1 MARNAALA
9 AGFAA
14 LPLLPEGELS
24 TDQWLGLGLAVALL
38 ACVGLAVAVLAL
50 AREVGM
56 LRLRLGPASALEVI
70 GEGPD
75 IGSSA
80 AVIDRFAVGPATE
93 LAIGVFTSAS
103 CRVCEGLAPA
113 VRSLAAD
120 PVLAVATFEEGDEP
134 DVWRELAIPGA
145 PFAVALDPAG
155 IVLAKGAFNNLAQLE
170 SVVATA
176 GRRRADRGS
185 WSRSVSEPA
194 RRAFEA
200 IAENTSRRGFLARV
214 GAALTAVTAGSLV
227 AKAVEPA
234 RCRARSTASAA
245 TPTRRT
251 PARTREGPA
260 AHRRP
265 RLPDARPR
273 RRAHRRPR
281 PAGQRQGRAGQR
293 ARQGRCAIPT
303 AARCRRRRERRSAT
317 RPPAATG

>member
-1 MARNAALA
+1 MLEVVVRLVLGAVLAGAAIAKLANPGASRAAMATFGIEGRSPQAVAWAVLVVCELGLATGVIAGSAAAAYLAAALMAMFAATMVSAILRGRAGAPCACFGAHSTVSWAAVARNAALA

-14 LPLLPEGELS
+14 LPALPEGELS

-38 ACVGLAVAVLAL
+38 ACIGLAVAVLAL

-80 AVIDRFAVGPATE
+80 AVIDRFAVAPATE

-120 PVLAVATFEEGDEP
+120 PLLAVVTFEEGDEAG
-134 DVWRELAIPGA
+134 VWRELAIPGA

-176 GRRRADRGS
+176 GRRRTDRGF
-185 WSRSVSEPA
+185 VE
-194 RRAFEA
+194 
-200 IAENTSRRGFLARV
+200 
-214 GAALTAVTAGSLV
+214 SLGV
-227 AKAVEPA
+227 
-234 RCRARSTASAA
+234 
-245 TPTRRT
+245 
-251 PARTREGPA
+251 
-260 AHRRP
+260 
-265 RLPDARPR
+265 
-273 RRAHRRPR
+273 
-281 PAGQRQGRAGQR
+281 
-293 ARQGRCAIPT
+293 
-303 AARCRRRRERRSAT
+303 
-317 RPPAATG
+317 

>member
-1 MARNAALA
+1 MRLVLGAVLAGAAIAKLASPSASRAAMATFGIDGKRPQAVAWALVVACELGLAAGVIAGSTAAAYLAAALMAMFAATMVSAIIRGRAGAPCGCFGAHSTVSWAGVARNAALA
-9 AGFAA
+9 AAFAA
-14 LPLLPEGELS
+14 LPALPEGELS

-38 ACVGLAVAVLAL
+38 ACIGLAVAVLAL

-75 IGSSA
+75 IGRPA

-120 PVLAVATFEEGDEP
+120 PVLAVVTFEEGDEA

-155 IVLAKGAFNNLAQLE
+155 VVLAKGAFNNLAQLE

-176 GRRRADRGS
+176 GRRRADRGF
-185 WSRSVSEPA
+185 VE
-194 RRAFEA
+194 
-200 IAENTSRRGFLARV
+200 
-214 GAALTAVTAGSLV
+214 SLGV
-227 AKAVEPA
+227 
-234 RCRARSTASAA
+234 
-245 TPTRRT
+245 
-251 PARTREGPA
+251 
-260 AHRRP
+260 
-265 RLPDARPR
+265 
-273 RRAHRRPR
+273 
-281 PAGQRQGRAGQR
+281 
-293 ARQGRCAIPT
+293 
-303 AARCRRRRERRSAT
+303 
-317 RPPAATG
+317 

>member
-1 MARNAALA
+1 MRLVLGAVLAGAAIAKLASPSASRAAMATFGIDGKRPQAVAWALVVACELGLAAGVIAGSTAAAYLAAALMAMFAATMVSAIIRGRAGAPCGCFGAHSTVSWAGVARNAALA
-9 AGFAA
+9 AAFAA
-14 LPLLPEGELS
+14 LPALPEGELS

-38 ACVGLAVAVLAL
+38 ACIGLAVAVLAL

-75 IGSSA
+75 IGSPA

-120 PVLAVATFEEGDEP
+120 PVLAVVTFEEGDEA

-176 GRRRADRGS
+176 GRRRADRGF
-185 WSRSVSEPA
+185 VE
-194 RRAFEA
+194 
-200 IAENTSRRGFLARV
+200 
-214 GAALTAVTAGSLV
+214 SLGV
-227 AKAVEPA
+227 
-234 RCRARSTASAA
+234 
-245 TPTRRT
+245 
-251 PARTREGPA
+251 
-260 AHRRP
+260 
-265 RLPDARPR
+265 
-273 RRAHRRPR
+273 
-281 PAGQRQGRAGQR
+281 
-293 ARQGRCAIPT
+293 
-303 AARCRRRRERRSAT
+303 
-317 RPPAATG
+317 